1 MDPGYTREAVIRV
14 EGLNKSFGDHHVL
27 KDINL
32 HVRKGK
38 TRVILGPSGS
48 GKTVLMKHMIG
59 LLKPDSGSIEVEGDD
74 ITQMERREL
83 LRLRHKFGMVF
94 QMSALFD
101 SMTVAENVG
110 FPLKEHSKLSKEEI
124 AKRVADKL
132 ELVSLTGTEDKFPAE
147 LSGGMRKRVGLAR
160 ALILEPICVLYDE
173 PTTGLDPLTTEDVDQ
188 MILAAKKRLN
198 VTAVVISHD
207 VGSAIKVAD
216 DIAVIN
222 EGAIVEDCAA
232 SKIRQ
237 SDVPF
242 VKHFLDTW
250 FNKL

>member
-1 MDPGYTREAVIRV
+1 VIRI
-14 EGLNKSFGDHHVL
+14 EGLNKRFGDHHVL

-32 HVRKGK
+32 HVERGK

-48 GKTVLMKHMIG
+48 GKTVLMKHLIG
-59 LLKPDSGSIEVEGDD
+59 LLKPNTGKVLVDGQD
-74 ITQMERREL
+74 ITQLDTKALLDLRR
-83 LRLRHKFGMVF
+83 KFGMVF
-94 QMSALFD
+94 QQAALFD

-110 FPLKEHSKLSKEEI
+110 FPLKEHTTLSAEEI
-124 AKRVADKL
+124 AERVADKL
-132 ELVSLTGTEDKFPAE
+132 ELVSLQGTEDKFPAE

-160 ALILEPICVLYDE
+160 ALIMDPICVLYDE

-188 MILAAKKRLN
+188 MILAAKNRLQ

-222 EGAIVEDCAA
+222 KGEIVEDCSSAVIRD
-232 SKIRQ
+232 SKH
-237 SDVPF
+237 PF
-242 VKHFLDTW
+242 VQKFLNTW
-250 FNKL
+250 FHKL